1 MEVQNDK
8 TIEKNGLILSEDGKT
23 VVRVADTSITNVII
37 PESVEE
43 IGENAI
49 SDGYHVEMITFPSS
63 LRKIGFASLK
73 GIRVTYLS
81 IPEGV
86 EVIEEAA
93 FFGSSFSYVS
103 LPSTL
108 KVLEDAFVNCTI
120 KNLIVKVR
128 DLDSLKIYG
137 HRELLSEER
146 NPFSIKY
153 PNWTKLYV
161 PSDLVEVYKK
171 HPVFGRFEHIED
183 ITKPDNDDINWKQTR
198 YFVQDFYG
206 QKSIWW
212 IPFIKEDG
220 NWYIDDP
227 MKTYL
232 HDELKVT
239 RGLDTLCEAFSY
251 DGIHAEM
258 IIAISDNQF
267 LIDEESGCLAKCR
280 KPSASSG
287 AEYYVNLECM
297 NKHDGLFWI
306 TPKIL
311 LAITHFPTYMKIMP
325 KKLDISKLKALGIH
339 TSKYQWL

>member
-1 MEVQNDK
+1 MDKQNDK
-8 TIEKNGLILSEDGKT
+8 TIEKNGLVLSEDGKI
-23 VVRVADTSITNVII
+23 VVGVADTSITETII
-37 PESVEE
+37 PEGVEE
-43 IGENAI
+43 VGENAFSYCYKI
-49 SDGYHVEMITFPSS
+49 EMVTFPST

-73 GIRVTYLS
+73 GIRVCCLS

-93 FFGSSFSYVS
+93 FFGSSFTYVS

-108 KVLEDAFVNCTI
+108 KVLEDAFLNCTI
-120 KNLIVKVR
+120 KNLIIKVR
-128 DLDSLKIYG
+128 DLDNLKIYG

-198 YFVQDFYG
+198 YFFQDFYG

-220 NWYIDDP
+220 NWYIDDQ
-227 MKTYL
+227 MRTYL

-251 DGIHAEM
+251 DGVHAE
-258 IIAISDNQF
+258 IIIKMSDD
-267 LIDEESGCLAKCR
+267 LYYIDQEEGCFAQCR
-280 KPSASSG
+280 KASDSSG
-287 AEYYVNLECM
+287 AEYYVNLDCM
-297 NKHDGLFWI
+297 KKHNGLYWV
-306 TPKIL
+306 TPL
-311 LAITHFPTYMKIMP
+311 VLSAITHFPKYMKIMP
-325 KKLDISKLKALGIH
+325 QKLDDSQLEALGIKH
-339 TSKYQWL
+339 E

>member
-1 MEVQNDK
+1 MDKQNDK
-8 TIEKNGLILSEDGKT
+8 TIEKNGLILSGDGKIVT
-23 VVRVADTSITNVII
+23 GGVDYSITNVVI
-37 PESVEE
+37 PEGVEE
-43 IGENAI
+43 IGENAFSYCCKI
-49 SDGYHVEMITFPSS
+49 EMVTFPST

-73 GIRVTYLS
+73 GIRVCYLS

-108 KVLEDAFVNCTI
+108 KVLEDAFLNCTI
-120 KNLIVKVR
+120 KNLFINVR
-128 DLDSLKIYG
+128 DLDSLKIIG
-137 HRELLSEER
+137 HQKYLSEEP
-146 NPFSIKY
+146 NPFSFIY
-153 PNWTKLYV
+153 PNRTKLYV
-161 PSDLVEVYKK
+161 PSDLVDTYKK
-171 HPVFGRFEHIED
+171 HPIFGRFEHIED
-183 ITKPDNDDINWKQTR
+183 ITQPDNDDYIDWENTR
-198 YFVQDFYG
+198 YLVQNFYG
-206 QKSIWW
+206 RKIIWW

-220 NWYIDDP
+220 NWYINDP

-232 HDELKVT
+232 HNDLKAI

-280 KPSASSG
+280 KASASSG

-297 NKHDGLFWI
+297 NKHEGLFWI

-325 KKLDISKLKALGIH
+325 QKLDESQLENLGIMC
-339 TSKYQWL
+339 K